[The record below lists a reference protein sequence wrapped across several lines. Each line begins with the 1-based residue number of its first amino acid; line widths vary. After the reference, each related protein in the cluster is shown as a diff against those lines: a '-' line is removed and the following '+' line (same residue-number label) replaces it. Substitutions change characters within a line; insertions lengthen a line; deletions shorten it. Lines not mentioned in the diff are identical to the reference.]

1 MRHASYVADGISY
14 LATGKSMSDHG
25 LSAVMQKDCRLWR
38 VVVGETVCVIGF
50 SRGGEGVMVALMKGE
65 NAPPVLAA
73 LPVVTDANGH
83 HHLPEGAYLVIG
95 SFLNPVNALILAE
108 TQEGMDPAIMPV
120 LVHDRQFYRVL
131 IGPVEDVAEGRA
143 VLAEAGYNDA
153 WLFRFHVPV
162 FLEQTVWQSGG

>member
-1 MRHASYVADGISY
+1 
-14 LATGKSMSDHG
+14 
-25 LSAVMQKDCRLWR
+25 
-38 VVVGETVCVIGF
+38 
-50 SRGGEGVMVALMKGE
+50 MVALMKGE
-65 NAPPVLAA
+65 NAPPVFAA

-83 HHLPEGAYLVIG
+83 HHLPEGTYLVIG

-108 TQEGMDPAIMPV
+108 TQEGMDPTIMPI
-120 LVHDRQFYRVL
+120 LVNGRQFYRVL

-162 FLEQTVWQSGG
+162 FLEQTVWWPEGGIAPPVR